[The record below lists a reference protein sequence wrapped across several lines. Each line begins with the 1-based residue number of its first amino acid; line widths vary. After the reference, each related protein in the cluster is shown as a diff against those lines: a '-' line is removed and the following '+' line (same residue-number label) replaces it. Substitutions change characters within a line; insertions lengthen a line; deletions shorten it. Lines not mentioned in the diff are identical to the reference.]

1 MYILNIASII
11 KKMPV
16 NELRDVIFETII
28 NKLDLLKKDVIIQ
41 CNGCCCL
48 QPN

>member
-11 KKMPV
+11 KKMSV
-16 NELRDVIFETII
+16 NELRDVIFETVIK
-28 NKLDLLKKDVIIQ
+28 KLDLLKKDVIIQ
-41 CNGCCCL
+41 CNVCCCF